1 LGIVLLCI
9 YVPHCNIEKECN
21 IWNNLNDDIL
31 IKLIEYI
38 THFMKIR
45 YKKYINQN
53 LLDGFKNLSTL
64 KEKYIRY
71 LGYFSFVMLKRGIT
85 EHIKDYDSYYIKSLV
100 NKDNYIKDSDT
111 RYCNIDNILKPFD
124 FTEMRE

>member
-1 LGIVLLCI
+1 
-9 YVPHCNIEKECN
+9 
-21 IWNNLNDDIL
+21 
-31 IKLIEYI
+31 
-38 THFMKIR
+38 MKIR